1 MITEAGY
8 VSLVIHG
15 VLASKIPI
23 GSFTSFFP
31 PEIGDMKHVCKHRST
46 SQAFVDFCG
55 LCFAWRAKLASSPVQ
70 APNGDK
76 HDSYVEFKIENS
88 GQFICARGIRIA
100 EHCLLVLPRLAYPS
114 LEGWVDLRMDITY
127 HVSATSPP
135 TWSSR
140 GKVVVPYCKL
150 NEFARDRRE

>member
-15 VLASKIPI
+15 VLAAKIPI
-23 GSFTSFFP
+23 GSFAGFFP
-31 PEIGDMKHVCKHRST
+31 PEIGDLKDVCKHRPT
-46 SQAFVDFCG
+46 SRAFVDFCG
-55 LCFAWRAKLASSPVQ
+55 LCFAWRTKSASSPVQ
-70 APNGDK
+70 APKGDG

-114 LEGWVDLRMDITY
+114 LESWADLEMDTTY

-135 TWSSR
+135 TWDSR
-140 GKVVVPYCKL
+140 SKVIVPCCK
-150 NEFARDRRE
+150 ATGVCS